1 MHDSRGNHSYSKVPK
16 GKNCHSVSN
25 LDGNFSTTSAYKPA
39 VTTPDTNSKDA
50 DSAARN
56 QPDQAAIS
64 AARKNLADAKK
75 ALEDGKKIRMGNE
88 RNYMR
93 YQERITSSLAL
104 ITVIEAAAFFAC
116 CLNPEAVTTTSS
128 NSASAA
134 YKGDIKVWKMP

>member
-1 MHDSRGNHSYSKVPK
+1 MRKSLILATLCTLISTSALAQIYECTDSRGNHSYSEVPK

-25 LDGNFSTTSAYKPA
+25 LGGNFSTTSAYKPA

-56 QPDQAAIS
+56 QPDQVAIS

-88 RNYMR
+88 RNYVR
-93 YQERITSSLAL
+93 YQERIKGLEDAVKSRQQDLDKAL
-104 ITVIEAAAFFAC
+104 
-116 CLNPEAVTTTSS
+116 NG
-128 NSASAA
+128 
-134 YKGDIKVWKMP
+134 K

>member
-1 MHDSRGNHSYSKVPK
+1 MRKSLILATLCILISTSALAQIYECTDSRGNHSYSEVPK

-25 LDGNFSTTSAYKPA
+25 LGGNFSTTSAYKPA
-39 VTTPDTNSKDA
+39 VATPDTNSKDA

-88 RNYMR
+88 RNYVR
-93 YQERITSSLAL
+93 YQERIKGLEDAVKSRQQDLDKAL
-104 ITVIEAAAFFAC
+104 
-116 CLNPEAVTTTSS
+116 NG
-128 NSASAA
+128 
-134 YKGDIKVWKMP
+134 K

>member
-1 MHDSRGNHSYSKVPK
+1 MRKSLILATLCTLISTSALAQIYECTDSRGNHSYSEVPK

-25 LDGNFSTTSAYKPA
+25 LGGNFSTTSAYKPA

-88 RNYMR
+88 RNYVR
-93 YQERITSSLAL
+93 YQERIKGLEDAVKSRQQDLDKAL
-104 ITVIEAAAFFAC
+104 
-116 CLNPEAVTTTSS
+116 
-128 NSASAA
+128 NS
-134 YKGDIKVWKMP
+134 K

>member
-1 MHDSRGNHSYSKVPK
+1 MRKSLILATLCTLISTSALAQIYECTDSRGNHSYSEVPK

-25 LDGNFSTTSAYKPA
+25 LGGNFSTTSAYKPA

-88 RNYMR
+88 RNYVR
-93 YQERITSSLAL
+93 YQERIKGLEDAVKSRQQDLDNAL
-104 ITVIEAAAFFAC
+104 
-116 CLNPEAVTTTSS
+116 NG
-128 NSASAA
+128 
-134 YKGDIKVWKMP
+134 K

>member
-1 MHDSRGNHSYSKVPK
+1 MRKSLILATLCILISTSALAQIYECTDSRGNHSYSEVPK

-25 LDGNFSTTSAYKPA
+25 LGGNFSTTSAYKPA
-39 VTTPDTNSKDA
+39 VATPDTNSKDA

-88 RNYMR
+88 RNYVR
-93 YQERITSSLAL
+93 YQERIKGLEDAVKSRQQDLDNAL
-104 ITVIEAAAFFAC
+104 
-116 CLNPEAVTTTSS
+116 NG
-128 NSASAA
+128 
-134 YKGDIKVWKMP
+134 K

>member
-1 MHDSRGNHSYSKVPK
+1 MPAATYLCTLISTSALAQIYECTDSRGNHSYSEVPK

-25 LDGNFSTTSAYKPA
+25 LGGNFSTTSAYKPV

-50 DSAARN
+50 DSAAPN

-88 RNYMR
+88 RNYVR
-93 YQERITSSLAL
+93 YQERIKGLEDAVKSRQQDLDKAL
-104 ITVIEAAAFFAC
+104 
-116 CLNPEAVTTTSS
+116 NG
-128 NSASAA
+128 N
-134 YKGDIKVWKMP
+134 

>member
-1 MHDSRGNHSYSKVPK
+1 MRKSLILATLCTLISTSALAQIYECTDSRGNHSYSEVPK

-25 LDGNFSTTSAYKPA
+25 LGGNFSTTSAYKPA
-39 VTTPDTNSKDA
+39 VATPDTNSKDA

-88 RNYMR
+88 RNYVR
-93 YQERITSSLAL
+93 YQERIKGLEDAVKSRQQDLDKAL
-104 ITVIEAAAFFAC
+104 
-116 CLNPEAVTTTSS
+116 
-128 NSASAA
+128 NS
-134 YKGDIKVWKMP
+134 K

>member
-1 MHDSRGNHSYSKVPK
+1 MRKSLILATLCTLISTSALAQIYECTDSRGNHSYSEVPK

-25 LDGNFSTTSAYKPA
+25 LGGNFSTTSAYKPA
-39 VTTPDTNSKDA
+39 VATPDTNSKDA

-88 RNYMR
+88 RNYVR
-93 YQERITSSLAL
+93 YQERIKGLEDAVKSRQQDLDKAL
-104 ITVIEAAAFFAC
+104 
-116 CLNPEAVTTTSS
+116 NG
-128 NSASAA
+128 N
-134 YKGDIKVWKMP
+134 

>member
-1 MHDSRGNHSYSKVPK
+1 MRKSLILATLCTLISTSALAQIYECTDSRGNHSYSEVPK

-25 LDGNFSTTSAYKPA
+25 LGGNFSTTSAYKPA
-39 VTTPDTNSKDA
+39 VTIPDTNSKDA

-88 RNYMR
+88 RNYVR
-93 YQERITSSLAL
+93 YQERIKGLEDAVKSRQQDLDKAL
-104 ITVIEAAAFFAC
+104 
-116 CLNPEAVTTTSS
+116 NG
-128 NSASAA
+128 
-134 YKGDIKVWKMP
+134 K

>member
-1 MHDSRGNHSYSKVPK
+1 MRKSLILATLCTLISTSALAQIYECTDSRGNHSYSEVPK

-25 LDGNFSTTSAYKPA
+25 LGGNFSTTSAYKPA

-88 RNYMR
+88 RNYVR
-93 YQERITSSLAL
+93 YQERIKGLEDAVKSRQQDLDKAL
-104 ITVIEAAAFFAC
+104 
-116 CLNPEAVTTTSS
+116 NG
-128 NSASAA
+128 
-134 YKGDIKVWKMP
+134 K

>member
-1 MHDSRGNHSYSKVPK
+1 MPAATCLCTLISTSALAQIYECTDSRGNHSYSEVPK

-25 LDGNFSTTSAYKPA
+25 LGGNFSTTSAYKPA

-88 RNYMR
+88 RNYVR
-93 YQERITSSLAL
+93 YQECIKGLEDAVKSRQQDLDKAL
-104 ITVIEAAAFFAC
+104 
-116 CLNPEAVTTTSS
+116 NG
-128 NSASAA
+128 
-134 YKGDIKVWKMP
+134 K

>member
-1 MHDSRGNHSYSKVPK
+1 MRKSLILATVCTLISTSALAQIYECTDSRGNHSFSEVPK

-25 LDGNFSTTSAYKPA
+25 LGGNFSTTSAYKPV

-88 RNYMR
+88 RNYVR
-93 YQERITSSLAL
+93 YQERIKGLEDAVKSRQQDLDKAL
-104 ITVIEAAAFFAC
+104 
-116 CLNPEAVTTTSS
+116 NG
-128 NSASAA
+128 
-134 YKGDIKVWKMP
+134 K

>member
-1 MHDSRGNHSYSKVPK
+1 MRKSLILATLCILISTSALAQIYECTDSRGNHSYSEVPK

-25 LDGNFSTTSAYKPA
+25 LGGNFSTTSAYKPA

-88 RNYMR
+88 RNYVR
-93 YQERITSSLAL
+93 YQEYIKGLEDAVKSRQQDLDKAL
-104 ITVIEAAAFFAC
+104 
-116 CLNPEAVTTTSS
+116 NG
-128 NSASAA
+128 
-134 YKGDIKVWKMP
+134 K

>member
-1 MHDSRGNHSYSKVPK
+1 MRKSLILATLCTLISTSALAQIYECTDSRGNHSYSEVPK

-25 LDGNFSTTSAYKPA
+25 LGGNFSTTSAYKPA
-39 VTTPDTNSKDA
+39 VATPDTKDA

-88 RNYMR
+88 RNYVR
-93 YQERITSSLAL
+93 YQERIKGLEDAVKSRQQDLDKAL
-104 ITVIEAAAFFAC
+104 
-116 CLNPEAVTTTSS
+116 NG
-128 NSASAA
+128 
-134 YKGDIKVWKMP
+134 K

>member
-1 MHDSRGNHSYSKVPK
+1 MRKSLILATLCTLISTSALAQIYECTDSRGNHSYSEVPK

-25 LDGNFSTTSAYKPA
+25 LGGNFSTTSAYKPA
-39 VTTPDTNSKDA
+39 VATPDTNSKDA

-88 RNYMR
+88 RNYVR
-93 YQERITSSLAL
+93 YQERIKGLEDAVKSRQQDLDKAL
-104 ITVIEAAAFFAC
+104 
-116 CLNPEAVTTTSS
+116 NG
-128 NSASAA
+128 
-134 YKGDIKVWKMP
+134 K

>member
-1 MHDSRGNHSYSKVPK
+1 MRKSLILATLCTLISTSALAQIYECTDSRGNHSYSEVPK

-25 LDGNFSTTSAYKPA
+25 LGGNFSTTSAYKPA
-39 VTTPDTNSKDA
+39 VATPDTNSKDA

-88 RNYMR
+88 RNYVR
-93 YQERITSSLAL
+93 YQERIKGLEDAVKSRQQDLDNAL
-104 ITVIEAAAFFAC
+104 
-116 CLNPEAVTTTSS
+116 NG
-128 NSASAA
+128 
-134 YKGDIKVWKMP
+134 K

>member
-1 MHDSRGNHSYSKVPK
+1 MRKFLILATLCTLISTSALAQIYECTDSRGNHSYSEVPK

-25 LDGNFSTTSAYKPA
+25 LGGNFSTTSAYKPA

-88 RNYMR
+88 RNYVR
-93 YQERITSSLAL
+93 YQERIKGLEDAVKSRQQDLDNAL
-104 ITVIEAAAFFAC
+104 
-116 CLNPEAVTTTSS
+116 NG
-128 NSASAA
+128 
-134 YKGDIKVWKMP
+134 K

>member
-1 MHDSRGNHSYSKVPK
+1 MRKSLILATLCTLISTSALAQIYECTDSRGNHSYSEVPK

-25 LDGNFSTTSAYKPA
+25 LGGNFSTTSAYKPA
-39 VTTPDTNSKDA
+39 VTIPDTNSKDA

-88 RNYMR
+88 RNYVR
-93 YQERITSSLAL
+93 YQERIKGLEDAVKSRQQDLDNAL
-104 ITVIEAAAFFAC
+104 
-116 CLNPEAVTTTSS
+116 NG
-128 NSASAA
+128 
-134 YKGDIKVWKMP
+134 K